1 MDTNTPIVNLP
12 TGQNSPTEQE
22 EKDPF
27 DALPRSIIEHLNSS
41 ETLAVLYDLENRFRI
56 GSDKVRV
63 IPVLLSSI
71 VTGDLE
77 SQAVVP
83 ALVATLGVSEK
94 DAISIAGSIKD
105 RILNPIAGGL
115 LLVMGIDIEPIPGP
129 SARDAKDLPALTEE
143 LAPYLA
149 QIEGQRTDE
158 KRAPTMTGVK
168 PKSAEQLEPLV
179 VGQRPAATVQAQPKV
194 PGMETPGLR
203 TMKDVKPPVIELK
216 KPEPVVEQKPQIVSA
231 PKPFMLH
238 EEKPVAPSSQPT
250 IKTGPT
256 FSFEVQPQTLRQAQ
270 KPVTASLNPSFEE
283 MLEPKKTPVAP
294 IAKTVET
301 PKVVHYTSMRTPLS
315 DEKPKN

>member
-56 GSDKVRV
+56 GSAKVRV

-77 SQAVVP
+77 PQAVVS

-94 DAISIAGSIKD
+94 DATSIAGSIKD
-105 RILNPIAGGL
+105 KILNPIAGGL
-115 LLVMGIDIEPIPGP
+115 LLAMGIDIEPIPGP
-129 SARDAKDLPALTEE
+129 SAKDAKDLPALTEE

-149 QIEGQRTDE
+149 QIEGQRTGE
-158 KRAPTMTGVK
+158 KQTPTTTGTK
-168 PKSAEQLEPLV
+168 PNAIEPLEPLI
-179 VGQRPAATVQAQPKV
+179 VGQRPVVAAQPKV

-203 TMKDVKPPVIELK
+203 TMKDVKPPVVELK
-216 KPEPVVEQKPQIVSA
+216 KPEPVATEKPQTIST

-238 EEKPVAPSSQPT
+238 EEKPVAPSNQPT
-250 IKTGPT
+250 IKTGAA
-256 FSFEVQPQTLRQAQ
+256 FSFEVPPAQTLRQAQ

-283 MLEPKKTPVAP
+283 MLEPNKTPVAP
-294 IAKTVET
+294 VAKTTET

-315 DEKPKN
+315 EEKPKN

>member
-12 TGQNSPTEQE
+12 TGQNSPAAQE

-105 RILNPIAGGL
+105 KILNPIAGGL
-115 LLVMGIDIEPIPGP
+115 LLVMGVDIEPIPGP
-129 SARDAKDLPALTEE
+129 SAKDAKDLPALTEE

-149 QIEGQRTDE
+149 QIEGQRTGE
-158 KRAPTMTGVK
+158 KRAPTTTEVK
-168 PKSAEQLEPLV
+168 PKAAEPLEPLV
-179 VGQRPAATVQAQPKV
+179 VGQRPAIAAQPKV

-203 TMKDVKPPVIELK
+203 TMKDVKPPVIEPK
-216 KPEPVVEQKPQIVSA
+216 KPEPVAEQKPQIVSA

-238 EEKPVAPSSQPT
+238 EEKPVAPSSQPA

-256 FSFEVQPQTLRQAQ
+256 FSFEVQSQTLRQAQ

-294 IAKTVET
+294 VAKTVEA

-315 DEKPKN
+315 EEKPKN